1 LSSRGRGNTRCVL
14 PYLSPDEV
22 CEHVLRNLDPLA
34 IRGGFVFQQVH
45 NIQTNVPPEN
55 IVAMW
60 EAWQKYGVY

>member
-1 LSSRGRGNTRCVL
+1 ML

-22 CEHVLRNLDPLA
+22 CEQVLRNLDVLA

-45 NIQTNVPPEN
+45 NIQANVPPEN